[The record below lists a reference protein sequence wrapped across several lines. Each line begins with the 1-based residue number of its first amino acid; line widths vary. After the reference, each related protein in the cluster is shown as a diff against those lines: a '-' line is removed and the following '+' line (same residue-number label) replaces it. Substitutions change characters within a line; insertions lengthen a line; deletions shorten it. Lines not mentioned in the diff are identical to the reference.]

1 MTSKN
6 IIFTRVGLGA
16 TLFGVAGIL
25 ASCVAPS
32 GPSDFNKSR
41 SIVCEA
47 PIELI
52 TDPLFATI
60 SDVGSKWQYRQHSG
74 ENSFRVTAKESTITF
89 ERIGSE
95 PWAVLRQTITDE
107 RLGGATIRYTAD
119 LRGDVSSEV
128 THMFGA
134 KAGLFLQLG
143 KHPDA
148 FMGDQEPSAGQWDWQ
163 TFSVTETLPV
173 GLNSVRVGFIHQAGE
188 GAIQARN
195 PSLVLVNC
203 AE

>member
-1 MTSKN
+1 M
-6 IIFTRVGLGA
+6 L
-16 TLFGVAGIL
+16 
-25 ASCVAPS
+25 
-32 GPSDFNKSR
+32 D
-41 SIVCEA
+41 
-47 PIELI
+47 
-52 TDPLFATI
+52 
-60 SDVGSKWQYRQHSG
+60 
-74 ENSFRVTAKESTITF
+74 
-89 ERIGSE
+89 
-95 PWAVLRQTITDE
+95 
-107 RLGGATIRYTAD
+107 
-119 LRGDVSSEV
+119 
-128 THMFGA
+128 A

-148 FMGDQEPSAGQWDWQ
+148 FMGDQDPSVGKWDWQ